1 MRFCLFT
8 HWVYSADNSY
18 IFNYYYSNLI
28 RRNVSRR
35 VDIQNISRDAKCV
48 RSRNIL
54 AVIQC
59 VKSNYCID
67 DLFIIHLYL
76 FLKKNSV
83 FKYNY
88 AGKFDVSCGLF
99 SNFISFVLRYSNTD
113 SESVG
118 LIWLSVSDGQKI
130 RIARNGQKNVVQR
143 VYYWYVNNRVFVEFP
158 YIS

>member
-1 MRFCLFT
+1 MHFHLFT
-8 HWVYSADNSY
+8 RRVYSADNSY
-18 IFNYYYSNLI
+18 IFNYY
-28 RRNVSRR
+28 
-35 VDIQNISRDAKCV
+35 
-48 RSRNIL
+48 
-54 AVIQC
+54 
-59 VKSNYCID
+59 
-67 DLFIIHLYL
+67 LYL
-76 FLKKNSV
+76 FLKRNSV

-130 RIARNGQKNVVQR
+130 RIVRNGQKNVVQR

-158 YIS
+158 YIC